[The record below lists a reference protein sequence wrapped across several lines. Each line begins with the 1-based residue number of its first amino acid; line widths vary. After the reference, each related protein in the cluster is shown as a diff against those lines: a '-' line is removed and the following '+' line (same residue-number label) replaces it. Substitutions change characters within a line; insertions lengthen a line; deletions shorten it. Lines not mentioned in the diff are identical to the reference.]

1 MKVILTAD
9 VKSLGKK
16 GEIVDVSDGYARNML
31 LPKKLGVEANA
42 KNINDLKL
50 QKANEDKVAKEILE
64 QALNRYTGTVFYVSH
79 DRYFINQ
86 TATRILELTGNT
98 LVNYIGNYDYYL
110 EKKDELTKIYVPSA
124 TEEETASL
132 PSSSA
137 ETAGKLTWQ
146 QQKEEQARIRKRQ
159 NELKKTED
167 RIHVLEVRDKEID
180 ELMMQEEVF
189 TNVAK
194 CVELNK
200 EKTAINEELEQLYE
214 RWEELAE

>member
-1 MKVILTAD
+1 MG
-9 VKSLGKK
+9 SLLRIFDRIIHQIDDHLHDQPGIHS
-16 GEIVDVSDGYARNML
+16 G
-31 LPKKLGVEANA
+31 
-42 KNINDLKL
+42 
-50 QKANEDKVAKEILE
+50 QKQFVLM
-64 QALNRYTGTVFYVSH
+64 LNRDRVFIFFPVYMAKCLLDH
-79 DRYFINQ
+79 IINQ

-200 EKTAINEELEQLYE
+200 EKTAVNEELEQLYE
-214 RWEELAE
+214 HWEELAE

>member
-1 MKVILTAD
+1 M
-9 VKSLGKK
+9 
-16 GEIVDVSDGYARNML
+16 
-31 LPKKLGVEANA
+31 GVEAHPVIFFLFGA
-42 KNINDLKL
+42 VQALF
-50 QKANEDKVAKEILE
+50 AEHPEILRSRR
-64 QALNRYTGTVFYVSH
+64 QP
-79 DRYFINQ
+79 Q
-86 TATRILELTGNT
+86 
-98 LVNYIGNYDYYL
+98 
-110 EKKDELTKIYVPSA
+110 
-124 TEEETASL
+124 
-132 PSSSA
+132 
-137 ETAGKLTWQ
+137 Q

-200 EKTAINEELEQLYE
+200 EKTAVNEELEQLYE

>member
-1 MKVILTAD
+1 MERVQSFVYRKT
-9 VKSLGKK
+9 
-16 GEIVDVSDGYARNML
+16 
-31 LPKKLGVEANA
+31 
-42 KNINDLKL
+42 
-50 QKANEDKVAKEILE
+50 
-64 QALNRYTGTVFYVSH
+64 H